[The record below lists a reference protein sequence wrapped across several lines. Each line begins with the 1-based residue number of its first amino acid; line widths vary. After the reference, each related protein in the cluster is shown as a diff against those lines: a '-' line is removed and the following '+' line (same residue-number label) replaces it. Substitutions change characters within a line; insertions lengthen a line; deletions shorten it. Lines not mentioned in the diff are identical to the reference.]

1 MRSVEALCTSVST
14 ALISAEIWTNGSFL
28 TQKMDPQDVDL
39 VVVVSSSA
47 WPGTGQQRTIFNRIA
62 RKDFRVPLPCD
73 SYLLVEYPTG
83 HPQYGISELMRAYW
97 IKQFCFNRN
106 EDMKGLAVIRTPIA

>member
-14 ALISAEIWTNGSFL
+14 ALITSEVWIDGSFL

-39 VVVVSSSA
+39 VVVVSISV
-47 WPGTGQQRTIFNRIA
+47 WPGTGQQRTVLNRVA
-62 RKDFRVPLPCD
+62 RKDFKVPLPCD
-73 SYLLVEYPTG
+73 SFILVEYPVG
-83 HPQYGISELMRAYW
+83 HPEHGTGEVMRGYW

-106 EDMKGLAVIRTPIA
+106 EEMKGLAVIRTPIA